1 MKIVPSDGD
10 SAEVTPFQH
19 SMADIFEAGAHDDE
33 TGGDDADV
41 HFDDGDG
48 QGGDI
53 RPLVD
58 VNT

>member
-10 SAEVTPFQH
+10 SAEATPFRD
-19 SMADIFEAGAHDDE
+19 SIADIFEARAHDDE

-58 VNT
+58 VN